1 MTLPVVSSVPYVL
14 KPLTASWQ
22 PLQVAQALLDDA
34 KAQKLAYLEPAHADV
49 FCALLGAP
57 LPAADVE
64 AWQAWLLAAK
74 EYLYVA
80 LCDEE
85 LCVPI
90 AEALVSLFGYLREG
104 ALKSFS
110 TLLSSMRMIF
120 PDGPAACQATA
131 LTLLSNVFEMGEP
144 FSGAVY
150 NLVGNFDESMR
161 ASGLSTLVEHE
172 PSPQPENP
180 YPNPETPKP

>member
-120 PDGPAACQATA
+120 PDGPAACQVFIG
-131 LTLLSNVFEMGEP
+131 SN
-144 FSGAVY
+144 
-150 NLVGNFDESMR
+150 
-161 ASGLSTLVEHE
+161 
-172 PSPQPENP
+172 PSP
-180 YPNPETPKP
+180 

>member
-1 MTLPVVSSVPYVL
+1 M
-14 KPLTASWQ
+14 
-22 PLQVAQALLDDA
+22 
-34 KAQKLAYLEPAHADV
+34 
-49 FCALLGAP
+49 
-57 LPAADVE
+57 E

-161 ASGLSTLVEHE
+161 ASGLSTLVEPE

-180 YPNPETPKP
+180 RPNPETPHPSPSPNCTQP

>member
-1 MTLPVVSSVPYVL
+1 M
-14 KPLTASWQ
+14 
-22 PLQVAQALLDDA
+22 
-34 KAQKLAYLEPAHADV
+34 
-49 FCALLGAP
+49 
-57 LPAADVE
+57 E

-161 ASGLSTLVEHE
+161 ASGLSTLVEPE
-172 PSPQPENP
+172 PSPQPETP
-180 YPNPETPKP
+180 RPNPEPPNPTPSPSRIQP

>member
-1 MTLPVVSSVPYVL
+1 M
-14 KPLTASWQ
+14 
-22 PLQVAQALLDDA
+22 
-34 KAQKLAYLEPAHADV
+34 
-49 FCALLGAP
+49 
-57 LPAADVE
+57 E

-120 PDGPAACQATA
+120 PDGPAACQ
-131 LTLLSNVFEMGEP
+131 VFIG
-144 FSGAVY
+144 S
-150 NLVGNFDESMR
+150 
-161 ASGLSTLVEHE
+161 H
-172 PSPQPENP
+172 PSP
-180 YPNPETPKP
+180 